1 MGANQIVSDFF
12 ETDGHEKGSFTY
24 ELFWCVCHR
33 LELVVRA
40 GLESFAPF
48 LERVTKLV
56 KYFHSYK
63 KKNELQGVGV
73 TFKLAVV
80 SMQLESITRWWSQ
93 YDMLV
98 QVQTNKEALKRCLS
112 GSENQTLLLTNNEWA
127 TLNKLLVY
135 LEPWAE
141 AVKTLEGAKP
151 ETLGKCFP
159 FLTILQQ
166 HLEDNTIDN
175 DLKELQADMSAE
187 FAKKFTGLTNTTPI
201 IGWILR
207 RSTILTPQL
216 KDLNFLETDRRQEVM
231 NEFRTQYEKEKQE
244 MDVSNNHSNNNNNI
258 NTNNHSNNNNS
269 NINNKATS
277 CFQKAFNPQR
287 TSDVPKDEIADYL
300 NMYVSEEQPFVEFWQ
315 QNRERL
321 PVLAKMVRKVFG
333 FLPSESSSER
343 VFTKKKS
350 CGTLKKI
357 FLVSVY

>member
-1 MGANQIVSDFF
+1 MVSESLGANQIVSDFF

-112 GSENQTLLLTNNEWA
+112 GPENQTPLLTNNECG
-127 TLNKLLVY
+127 TLNKLIVFLG
-135 LEPWAE
+135 PWAE
-141 AVKTLEGAKP
+141 AVKTLEGARP

-175 DLKELQADMSAE
+175 DLKKLQADMSAE

-201 IGWILR
+201 IGWTTTSLYNIDSSIER
-207 RSTILTPQL
+207 
-216 KDLNFLETDRRQEVM
+216 LEFFGNRGQEVM
-231 NEFRTQYEKEKQE
+231 NEFRTQYEKGKQE
-244 MDVSNNHSNNNNNI
+244 MDVSNNHSNDNNNNI
-258 NTNNHSNNNNS
+258 DNNNNNNHSNNNNS
-269 NINNKATS
+269 NINNKATL

-287 TSDVPKDEIADYL
+287 RSDIPRDEIADYHNTMCL
-300 NMYVSEEQPFVEFWQ
+300 RSNAAWNFGNKIGKGF
-315 QNRERL
+315 
-321 PVLAKMVRKVFG
+321 PVGKNGA
-333 FLPSESSSER
+333 
-343 VFTKKKS
+343 
-350 CGTLKKI
+350 
-357 FLVSVY
+357 